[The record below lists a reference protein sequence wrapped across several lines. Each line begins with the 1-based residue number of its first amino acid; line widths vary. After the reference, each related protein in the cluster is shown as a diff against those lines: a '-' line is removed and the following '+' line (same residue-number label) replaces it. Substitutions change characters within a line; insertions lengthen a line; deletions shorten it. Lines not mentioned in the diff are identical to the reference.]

1 MVTKETQGAGRLNRR
16 QFTVGTLVA
25 LTAASMPIWVKAQGT
40 KTVAVLFDGLTS
52 EFLVAGMD
60 AMKADLESR
69 GFEMLQAISNRDD
82 NVQFEQVKSMIAR
95 RVDGIVIFHTD
106 SNAVIPA
113 IRAANEA
120 GIPMVH
126 FNRPPAESDAY
137 SVAVVADN
145 RGISKTAVS
154 YMVEKARA
162 SGRKWKAA
170 ILIGNLGDVNAIGRR
185 DGFFDAVDPAS
196 DIIEVVAR
204 IPTEWSADKTFAGLT
219 NAMQANPDIDFLFA
233 GSDFMIP
240 IVEQVLTPLDK
251 WHPTGHPNH
260 VMFGAFDGD
269 SGAYAALEA
278 KYLDADG
285 VQDLFFEAKA
295 SVDLILAMQ
304 NGERPEKIFP
314 DPGFAITQDNLMQER
329 ERMWGYQQWKKK
341 QGA

>member
-162 SGRKWKAA
+162 SGRLQVSECHVSVSPTPHAA
-170 ILIGNLGDVNAIGRR
+170 HQR
-185 DGFFDAVDPAS
+185 
-196 DIIEVVAR
+196 
-204 IPTEWSADKTFAGLT
+204 
-219 NAMQANPDIDFLFA
+219 
-233 GSDFMIP
+233 
-240 IVEQVLTPLDK
+240 
-251 WHPTGHPNH
+251 
-260 VMFGAFDGD
+260 
-269 SGAYAALEA
+269 
-278 KYLDADG
+278 
-285 VQDLFFEAKA
+285 
-295 SVDLILAMQ
+295 
-304 NGERPEKIFP
+304 
-314 DPGFAITQDNLMQER
+314 
-329 ERMWGYQQWKKK
+329 
-341 QGA
+341 